1 MPSFFIRSLSIR
13 SLMFVFA
20 ITLALNSP
28 RAEASALLDQ
38 KAQALQTLTGAPGI
52 AVAVFSTND
61 FDQGAAGVRKLDSTA
76 LMTGNEQFHLGSNL
90 KAMTAITIA
99 TMVEAGQLTWNAKL
113 RDLLPEQAA
122 SMRPEYL
129 DKTLLDLLTHKA
141 GVVGVLDL
149 PAILALPSFS
159 GNPRQQ
165 RAEFTAWAL
174 TQTPDIAPG
183 ADAQYSNGGLTI
195 AASIAERVANQSYE
209 ALLSAKVLNPLAIP
223 ARFIWPATGPA
234 ATALTQPWGHV
245 RDKGQWIPNDPNA
258 PENQFPQFLN
268 PAGNISMTLPE
279 YARTV
284 RLHLRG
290 LRGECT
296 ANPAQIVSNQTFHFL
311 NTPQSSLLLS
321 PAWFV
326 SNVAGEPTSF
336 FNGSAGTFF
345 IAVAIQPRLNK
356 AVVVAINAV
365 EESVAFETAVSD
377 MVLGLL
383 ELPATSLFD
392 SGFESCR

>member
-1 MPSFFIRSLSIR
+1 MRALLKHIFTFI
-13 SLMFVFA
+13 FVFA
-20 ITLALNSP
+20 SATLAN
-28 RAEASALLDQ
+28 ASAALDQ
-38 KAQALQTLTGAPGI
+38 KAQALQTLTRAPGV
-52 AVAVFSTND
+52 ALAVFSTNE
-61 FDQGAAGVRKLDSTA
+61 FDQGAAGVRKLGEA
-76 LMTGNEQFHLGSNL
+76 AAMTGNEQFHLGSNL
-90 KAMTAITIA
+90 KAMTALTVA
-99 TMVEAGQLTWNAKL
+99 SMVEANQLSWSAKL

-122 SMRPEYL
+122 SMRAEYR

-141 GVVGVLDL
+141 GIVGVLDL
-149 PAILALPSFS
+149 SAILALPTFN

-174 TQTPDIAPG
+174 TQAPDIAPG
-183 ADAQYSNGGLTI
+183 AEAQYSNGGLTI

-209 ALLSAKVLNPLAIP
+209 SLLSAKVLNPLAIP
-223 ARFIWPATGPA
+223 ARFTWPATGSA

-245 RDKGQWIPNDPNA
+245 SEDGAWIPNDPNA

-268 PAGNISMTLPE
+268 PAGNISMTLIE

-296 ANPAQIVSNQTFHFL
+296 ANPAQIVSNQTFQFL
-311 NTPQSSLLLS
+311 NTPQSNLLLS
-321 PAWFV
+321 PAWLV

-336 FNGSAGTFF
+336 FNGSAGTFY

-365 EESVAFETAVSD
+365 EESVEFETAVSD
-377 MVLGLL
+377 AVLDLL
-383 ELPATSLFD
+383 ELESLSVFD
-392 SGFESCR
+392 NSFESCR

>member
-1 MPSFFIRSLSIR
+1 MHALLKNVFTF
-13 SLMFVFA
+13 MFVLAAFA
-20 ITLALNSP
+20 AATFAH
-28 RAEASALLDQ
+28 ASAALDQ
-38 KAQALQTLTGAPGI
+38 KAQALQALTRAPGV
-52 AVAVFSTND
+52 ALAVFSTNE
-61 FDQGAAGVRKLDSTA
+61 FDKGAAGVRKLGA
-76 LMTGNEQFHLGSNL
+76 AAAMTGDEQFHPGSNL
-90 KAMTAITIA
+90 KAMTAVTIA
-99 TMVEAGQLTWNAKL
+99 SMVEANQLSWIAKL

-122 SMRPEYL
+122 SMRAEYR

-141 GVVGVLDL
+141 GIVGVLDL
-149 PAILALPSFS
+149 TAILALPTFN

-165 RAEFTAWAL
+165 RAEFTTWAL
-174 TQTPDIAPG
+174 TQVPDIGPG
-183 ADAQYSNGGLTI
+183 ADAQYSNGGLAI

-209 ALLSAKVLNPLAIP
+209 TLLAAKVLSPLAIP
-223 ARFIWPATGPA
+223 ARFTWPAIGSA

-245 RDKGQWIPNDPNA
+245 NEDGAWIPNDPNA

-268 PAGNISMTLPE
+268 PAGNISMTMIE

-296 ANPAQIVSNQTFHFL
+296 ANPAQIVSNQTFQFL

-321 PAWFV
+321 PAWLV
-326 SNVAGEPTSF
+326 SSVAGEPTSF
-336 FNGSAGTFF
+336 FNGSAGTFY

-365 EESVAFETAVSD
+365 EESVEFETAVSD
-377 MVLGLL
+377 AILDLL
-383 ELPATSLFD
+383 ELESLSVFEN
-392 SGFESCR
+392 SFESCR